1 MKIHNYRGNYQSDI
15 KKNEILKIQI
25 WASGYHGSL
34 RLQKLVLKKL
44 VSNYLNSPQIKIFK
58 MRPKNLLRDP
68 RKKSGTI
75 YKKISS

>member
-1 MKIHNYRGNYQSDI
+1 MKINNYRGNYQSDI
-15 KKNEILKIQI
+15 KKIEILKIQI

-68 RKKSGTI
+68 RKKYGTI
-75 YKKISS
+75 HKKISS